1 MAFMTP
7 PRNTSPIPS
16 PLSRDQV
23 IDRYFLEH
31 RAKVLD
37 VAAYL
42 DRLDRAPGSKTPAPG
57 SGAGDASGGD
67 FREAAL
73 RDAIA
78 LLIDGQPHRAR
89 RILEALSDPTTEPI
103 DRAPGKGA
111 SGAYDGPTP

>member
-57 SGAGDASGGD
+57 SEADD
-67 FREAAL
+67 FRAKAL

-89 RILEALSDPTTEPI
+89 RILEALSDPTTDPI

-111 SGAYDGPTP
+111 AGAYDTTA